1 MTSEKNRALSR
12 VKRQYRMIHD
22 IYVQLDDGDRR
33 VLSDF
38 NLTNS
43 QYAMLMLLDADKEQR
58 LIDLSENMLVARS
71 TITRLID
78 QMEEM
83 DLQDL
88 MRDYGGG
95 SGDDSADTGGKVLER
110 EQELTLTNNSRTLLA
125 QTERALERLEDHT
138 YGACES
144 CGQPIG
150 KLRLQAFPRA
160 TLCVACK
167 QKQERR

>member
-1 MTSEKNRALSR
+1 MPGTKEPAMDVQHEDLSWLPVREGEDAWTPADFEEVHGELISEKERL
-12 VKRQYRMIHD
+12 
-22 IYVQLDDGDRR
+22 
-33 VLSDF
+33 
-38 NLTNS
+38 
-43 QYAMLMLLDADKEQR
+43 EQ
-58 LIDLSENMLVARS
+58 DLAESEL
-71 TITRLID
+71 
-78 QMEEM
+78 

-125 QTERALERLEDHT
+125 QTERALERLRDHT
-138 YGACES
+138 YGSCES
-144 CGQPIG
+144 CGQAIG

-160 TLCVACK
+160 TLCVTCK

>member
-1 MTSEKNRALSR
+1 MPGSQRPAAADTEVAPTDGVDLSWLPVR
-12 VKRQYRMIHD
+12 DGEEPWTADDLEDLVKELHA
-22 IYVQLDDGDRR
+22 DR
-33 VLSDF
+33 
-38 NLTNS
+38 
-43 QYAMLMLLDADKEQR
+43 QR
-58 LIDLSENMLVARS
+58 LRDDLAASEL
-71 TITRLID
+71 
-78 QMEEM
+78 
-83 DLQDL
+83 DLADL

-125 QTERALERLEDHT
+125 QTERALERLDAHT

-144 CGQPIG
+144 CGQAIG

-160 TLCVACK
+160 TLCVSCK

>member
-1 MTSEKNRALSR
+1 MPGTPQPAADAQQADVSWLPLR
-12 VKRQYRMIHD
+12 
-22 IYVQLDDGDRR
+22 DGEEPWTG
-33 VLSDF
+33 SD
-38 NLTNS
+38 LQEIT
-43 QYAMLMLLDADKEQR
+43 LELLDEKKR
-58 LIDLSENMLVARS
+58 LEEDLAES
-71 TITRLID
+71 
-78 QMEEM
+78 EM

-125 QTERALERLEDHT
+125 QTERALERLADHT
-138 YGACES
+138 YGACEN
-144 CGQPIG
+144 CGLPIG

-160 TLCVACK
+160 TLCVSCK

>member
-1 MTSEKNRALSR
+1 MPGVKEPATSTQPGR
-12 VKRQYRMIHD
+12 D
-22 IYVQLDDGDRR
+22 
-33 VLSDF
+33 
-38 NLTNS
+38 
-43 QYAMLMLLDADKEQR
+43 
-58 LIDLSENMLVARS
+58 DLSWLPLRDGEDPWTAADLEEIRAELLADRK
-71 TITRLID
+71 RLAED
-78 QMEEM
+78 LAESEM

-125 QTERALERLEDHT
+125 QTGRALERLDDHT
-138 YGACES
+138 YGSCES

>member
-1 MTSEKNRALSR
+1 MPGTKQPAANAQQS
-12 VKRQYRMIHD
+12 
-22 IYVQLDDGDRR
+22 
-33 VLSDF
+33 
-38 NLTNS
+38 
-43 QYAMLMLLDADKEQR
+43 
-58 LIDLSENMLVARS
+58 DLSWLPLRDGEDPWTEADLQEIRAELHREKE
-71 TITRLID
+71 RLQED
-78 QMEEM
+78 LAESEM

>member
-1 MTSEKNRALSR
+1 MPGTKQPATDAP
-12 VKRQYRMIHD
+12 QHD
-22 IYVQLDDGDRR
+22 
-33 VLSDF
+33 
-38 NLTNS
+38 
-43 QYAMLMLLDADKEQR
+43 
-58 LIDLSENMLVARS
+58 DLSWLPLRDGEEPWTAADLDEVRTELFAEKE
-71 TITRLID
+71 RLEQD
-78 QMEEM
+78 LAESEM

-125 QTERALERLEDHT
+125 QTERALERLVDHT
-138 YGACES
+138 YGSCES
-144 CGQPIG
+144 CAQPIG

-160 TLCVACK
+160 TLCVSCK